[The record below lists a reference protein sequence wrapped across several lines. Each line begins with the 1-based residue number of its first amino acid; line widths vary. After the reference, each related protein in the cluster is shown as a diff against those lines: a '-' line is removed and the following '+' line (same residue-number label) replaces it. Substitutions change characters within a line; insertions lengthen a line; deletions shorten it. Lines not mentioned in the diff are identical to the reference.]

1 MHLKGSTVRVDA
13 SLSLSQ
19 SIIPDRT
26 ALNSETA
33 QENTKTEESSQSK
46 ESARDEKNRKEE
58 SLKEAENRQIVTKL
72 QARDSEV
79 RAHEAAHLAAAGGIA
94 SGGASFTYQRGPDGK
109 MYAVGGEVPIS
120 ISGGSSP
127 QETIKQM
134 RQVAAAALA
143 PADPSPQD
151 YAVASSARSEEMRAL
166 AELRKEQA
174 EAQKELGMQKYAQ
187 NANKSD
193 RGAQD
198 SF

>member
-1 MHLKGSTVRVDA
+1 MRVDA

-33 QENTKTEESSQSK
+33 QEKVKTEESAQSK
-46 ESARDEKNRKEE
+46 ESAKDEKNRKEE
-58 SLKEAENRQIVTKL
+58 SLKEAENRQIITKL

-174 EAQKELGMQKYAQ
+174 EAQKELGMQKYTQ
-187 NANKSD
+187 
-193 RGAQD
+193 GT
-198 SF
+198 

>member
-1 MHLKGSTVRVDA
+1 VRVDA

-33 QENTKTEESSQSK
+33 QENTKTEDSSQRK
-46 ESARDEKNRKEE
+46 ESAKDEKNRKEE

-187 NANKSD
+187 NANESD
-193 RGAQD
+193 RGAQE

>member
-1 MHLKGSTVRVDA
+1 MQIYA
-13 SLSLSQ
+13 SVSLNQ
-19 SIIPDRT
+19 NPIQP
-26 ALNSETA
+26 
-33 QENTKTEESSQSK
+33 KTEQISEVAQQDTQANESS
-46 ESARDEKNRKEE
+46 ESEKNSSTNEDKKEE
-58 SLKEAENRQIVTKL
+58 SIKKAQERQVVAKL

-187 NANKSD
+187 NANESD

>member
-1 MHLKGSTVRVDA
+1 MRVDA
-13 SLSLSQ
+13 SLSLNQ
-19 SIIPDRT
+19 NIVPNKT
-26 ALNSETA
+26 ALNSQTV
-33 QENTKTEESSQSK
+33 QEKSKTEESSQSK
-46 ESARDEKNRKEE
+46 EGAKDEKNRKEQ

-72 QARDSEV
+72 QARDREV

-94 SGGASFTYQRGPDGK
+94 SGGASFTYQKGPNGK

-127 QETIKQM
+127 EETIKKM

-174 EAQKELGMQKYAQ
+174 EAQKALGMKKYAQ
-187 NANKSD
+187 NADESD
-193 RGAQD
+193 TGAQD

>member
-1 MHLKGSTVRVDA
+1 LQIYA
-13 SLSLSQ
+13 SVSLNQ
-19 SIIPDRT
+19 NPIQP
-26 ALNSETA
+26 
-33 QENTKTEESSQSK
+33 KTEQISEVAQQDTQANESS
-46 ESARDEKNRKEE
+46 ESEKNSSTNEDKKEE
-58 SLKEAENRQIVTKL
+58 SIKKAQERQVVAKL

-187 NANKSD
+187 NANESD